1 MRKTAAT
8 RKLERDLETAR
19 AMYDALNE
27 KLDAEYVRGNALS
40 RDLTAL
46 ATLEDVRR
54 DLNRAKRRLLEAA
67 ESFDALGRPPLP
79 RRSARTLPS
88 PNSRGESMRD
98 LPAAS

>member
-40 RDLTAL
+40 RDLDYR
-46 ATLEDVRR
+46 ATLGRMGGMLR
-54 DLNRAKRRLLEAA
+54 NANNNLSRALNRLSECA
-67 ESFDALGRPPLP
+67 EHFETLGRA
-79 RRSARTLPS
+79 RRHERSSATLPT
-88 PNSRGESMRD
+88 
-98 LPAAS
+98 